1 MREIR
6 GDAKSIRGLLGG
18 AKFAIDYYQREYR
31 WETKQVVELIDDL
44 SEKFL
49 DSYNPGDEPSAV
61 ENYGNYFLGSIIIS
75 NKDGKKFIIDGQQ
88 RITSLTL
95 LLIYLYRQ
103 LEDDIQKGQIADL
116 IFSVRH
122 RQRSF
127 NLEVQE
133 RTDCMNALFTGGS
146 YNRDIQKEESIINI
160 LDRFQ
165 DIEDVFPD
173 DLSGE
178 VLPQFSDWLIENV
191 YLVEITAYSDA
202 DAYTIFE
209 TMNDRGMSLTST
221 EMLKGYLLAN
231 ITEPDRRG
239 EASEL
244 WRNRV
249 SSLKELGKET
259 DANAV
264 TAWLRSQHAR
274 DIRER
279 SRGAQP
285 RDFDLISTEFHRW
298 VRDNTDVLTL
308 IGPAEFHRFI
318 YEDFDFYTL
327 WYERLRRAA
336 NDLTDGLES
345 VYFNAQNNF
354 TLQYPVLL
362 APLRR
367 TDPEEQIR
375 CKIRIVASYI
385 DSLIARRIWNG
396 RSTAYSTMQ
405 YAMFV
410 VIKDIRRKS
419 VDHLADILFQRLRAE
434 ELAFGDHGFGLHR
447 RNGPQIHRILARMT
461 DYVATG
467 SGRPSRYLEYT
478 DWRISDPY
486 QVEHIWADH
495 PDRHAAEFSHPHDFA
510 WHRDRIG
517 GLLLLPR
524 SFNAAFGDKPYAEKY
539 EPYFGQNPLAQSLNA
554 KAYENNPGFRK
565 FCEQSGLPFKAHR
578 EFKRSDLD
586 ERQELY
592 RRLSGQIWDPEI
604 LRREAAGLSR

>member
-31 WETKQVVELIDDL
+31 WETKQVVELIEDL

-61 ENYGNYFLGSIIIS
+61 EDYGNYFLGSIIIS

-146 YNRDIQKEESIINI
+146 FNRDIQREESIINI

-249 SSLKELGKET
+249 SSLYWAPST
-259 DANAV
+259 HV
-264 TAWLRSQHAR
+264 MMFSRAR
-274 DIRER
+274 P
-279 SRGAQP
+279 G
-285 RDFDLISTEFHRW
+285 
-298 VRDNTDVLTL
+298 V
-308 IGPAEFHRFI
+308 
-318 YEDFDFYTL
+318 
-327 WYERLRRAA
+327 
-336 NDLTDGLES
+336 
-345 VYFNAQNNF
+345 
-354 TLQYPVLL
+354 
-362 APLRR
+362 
-367 TDPEEQIR
+367 
-375 CKIRIVASYI
+375 
-385 DSLIARRIWNG
+385 SL
-396 RSTAYSTMQ
+396 
-405 YAMFV
+405 
-410 VIKDIRRKS
+410 
-419 VDHLADILFQRLRAE
+419 
-434 ELAFGDHGFGLHR
+434 
-447 RNGPQIHRILARMT
+447 MT
-461 DYVATG
+461 
-467 SGRPSRYLEYT
+467 
-478 DWRISDPY
+478 
-486 QVEHIWADH
+486 
-495 PDRHAAEFSHPHDFA
+495 
-510 WHRDRIG
+510 
-517 GLLLLPR
+517 
-524 SFNAAFGDKPYAEKY
+524 
-539 EPYFGQNPLAQSLNA
+539 
-554 KAYENNPGFRK
+554 
-565 FCEQSGLPFKAHR
+565 
-578 EFKRSDLD
+578 
-586 ERQELY
+586 
-592 RRLSGQIWDPEI
+592 
-604 LRREAAGLSR
+604 